1 MKLLLHAQ
9 SVCWYCT
16 EVVREERTGKHWRLL
31 FWVLIWCGQKQM
43 GGGVVAVYMP
53 KAPCIQLQG
62 SQGASTQLIA
72 PYLDVR
78 EDTSHQ

>member
-1 MKLLLHAQ
+1 M
-9 SVCWYCT
+9 
-16 EVVREERTGKHWRLL
+16 RGR
-31 FWVLIWCGQKQM
+31 
-43 GGGVVAVYMP
+43 VVAVYMS

-78 EDTSHQ
+78 EDTSHQQMAARMHGTIDI